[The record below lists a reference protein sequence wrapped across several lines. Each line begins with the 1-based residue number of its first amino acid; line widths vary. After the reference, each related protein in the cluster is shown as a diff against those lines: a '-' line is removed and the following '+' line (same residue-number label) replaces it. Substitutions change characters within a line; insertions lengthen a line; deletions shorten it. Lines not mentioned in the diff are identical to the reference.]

1 MSTVNDLPTGAP
13 GSTGPTAP
21 RTFPALL
28 ARLLRDDPGRPL
40 VTYYDDATGERT
52 ELSVVT
58 YANWVSKN
66 ANLLLEELDVE
77 PGDVVL
83 LDLPTHWLVPVF
95 LGAAWSVGAAV
106 TTDATVAHRVV
117 VCGPD
122 GLDSQDR
129 AGSTGD
135 AVVLACSLHPFATRF
150 PQPLPPGVVDHGSAW
165 PGQSDVLVPPEPVG
179 PDAVAL
185 VGAPVG
191 AAAPATQGVLLDAAR
206 EAPLDGAGRLLT
218 DRHPVEHV
226 VTDLLAPFAQG
237 GSVVLVR
244 HGDEAS
250 WAGRA
255 EQERVD
261 VVRRSDGRGGPRR
274 S

>member
-1 MSTVNDLPTGAP
+1 MSTVNALPTGAP
-13 GSTGPTAP
+13 GPTGPAAP
-21 RTFPALL
+21 RIFPALL

-40 VTYYDDATGERT
+40 VTFYDDATGERT

-106 TTDATVAHRVV
+106 TTDATVAHGVV

-122 GLDSQDR
+122 GLDSQGR
-129 AGSTGD
+129 TGSSRD
-135 AVVLACSLHPFATRF
+135 AQVLACSLHPFATRF

-165 PGQSDVLVPPEPVG
+165 PGQSDVLVPPEPVE

-185 VGAPVG
+185 VGA
-191 AAAPATQGVLLDAAR
+191 AESATQGVLLDAAR
-206 EAPLDGAGRLLT
+206 GAPVGGAGRLLT

-244 HGDEAS
+244 HGDAAS
-250 WAGRA
+250 WTGRA

-261 VVRRSDGRGGPRR
+261 VVRRSDG